1 MRKQQTGFTLIELMI
16 VVAIV
21 AILAGIGYPSY
32 SSYIQ
37 TTHRNDAKAGLYKLV
52 NLQEQFFLDFDR
64 YATTLDGSASNALNG
79 WSDDSDYYDFTLD
92 ASSSETSYTAVAT
105 ASGSQT
111 TDTDCNKFMI
121 NQFNVTS
128 AENKSGVS
136 NDDCW

>member
-1 MRKQQTGFTLIELMI
+1 MRYRQTGFTLIELMI

-52 NLQEQFFLDFDR
+52 NLQEQFFLDNDR
-64 YATTLDGSASNALNG
+64 YATTLEGSASNALNG
-79 WSDDSDYYDFTLD
+79 WSDDSDYYDFILD

-105 ASGSQT
+105 ASGSQA
-111 TDTDCNKFMI
+111 TDTDCYKFFI

-128 AENKSGVS
+128 ATTKAGTS
-136 NDDCW
+136 NEDCW

>member
-1 MRKQQTGFTLIELMI
+1 MRQQQTGFTLIELMI

-37 TTHRNDAKAGLYKLV
+37 ATNRNDAKAALYKLV
-52 NLQEQFFLDFDR
+52 NLQEQHYLDFDR
-64 YATTLDGSASNALNG
+64 YATSLASGALPGWGDGT
-79 WSDDSDYYDFTLD
+79 DYYDFALD

-105 ASGSQT
+105 ATGKQLA
-111 TDTDCNKFMI
+111 DTNCHKFFI

-128 AENKSGVS
+128 AETNTGASA
-136 NDDCW
+136 DDCW